1 MNTRRVA
8 GACHA
13 GIGYPSIPT
22 HGGAH
27 VYEFRRLIGNPEIVV
42 DLLVTFA
49 IAAIGLWAV
58 ITLLDL
64 PERLRKKK
72 CSSCLQVTRGGK
84 TCQYC
89 GSAV

>member
-1 MNTRRVA
+1 
-8 GACHA
+8 
-13 GIGYPSIPT
+13 
-22 HGGAH
+22 
-27 VYEFRRLIGNPEIVV
+27 VYELRRLIGNPEIVV
-42 DLLVTFA
+42 DLLMTFA

-64 PERLRKKK
+64 PERRRKKK

-89 GSAV
+89 GSAI